1 MKYETEYAII
11 TLTTYDR
18 LSYYWRLIIMT
29 SKFTAIYVRR
39 SVSDKEKGN
48 DSLSI
53 AAQREECIRYVGEE
67 TNFKVYCDDGKSG
80 KDVRHRPEFMQMMS
94 DAKDGYIDRIIV
106 KKYDRF
112 SRNMREYLN
121 ITDELDRYGV
131 GVISL
136 SEPFNTETKEGRMM
150 RNNLLNFAEFE
161 RETIAARVK
170 DAYSTKAVETGFYQ
184 GGKMFFGFQSSRQTI
199 NGKTGSVLVPSEAAQ
214 TVIAAYNVYKES
226 GTSLLDVVNYIKEH
240 ELPSSSTAGHSPVN
254 RSMDRSEIS
263 RILENPLYV
272 RADKNVYEYFLSRGF
287 TMIDDI
293 DAYDGVHGLLWHK
306 KNSEDRFIKVG
317 YHEGLV
323 DSETWLAVQDKKSHN
338 HQIPRS
344 RGELKSW
351 LVGLTKCGHC
361 GKALLIAY
369 SYNADKTKLWRYYN
383 CTGLKTIK
391 GCSRETERLKVCP
404 DDVERAVYKAMK
416 EHISEFEVA
425 KNSSANK
432 SSEAERIKAELLR
445 IETDTK
451 KLIDRLIDADD
462 VLFGYI
468 QDRISEL
475 HAKKNEYEKQL
486 LLIERRVKKIDTKP
500 LIEPLNRWDELSM
513 EEKNALAKVMIN
525 RVDITDEEG
534 LKIHFSF

>member
-1 MKYETEYAII
+1 MKTKY
-11 TLTTYDR
+11 
-18 LSYYWRLIIMT
+18 
-29 SKFTAIYVRR
+29 TAIYVRR
-39 SVSDKEKGN
+39 SVSDKDKGN
-48 DSLSI
+48 NSLSI
-53 AAQREECIRYVGEE
+53 AAQREECIRFVGEGAD
-67 TNFKVYCDDGKSG
+67 FKVYCDDGKSG

-94 DAKDGYIDRIIV
+94 DAKDGLIDRIIV

-170 DAYSTKAVETGFYQ
+170 DAYSKKAVETGFYQ

-214 TVIAAYNVYKES
+214 TVIAAYEVYKEP
-226 GTSLLDVVNYIKEH
+226 GTSLLDVVNYIKAH
-240 ELPSSSTAGHSPVN
+240 DLPTSSITGNAHIN
-254 RSMDRSEIS
+254 RIIDRSEIS

-272 RADKNVYEYFLSRGF
+272 RADKNVYELFLSRGF
-287 TMIDDI
+287 TIIDDI
-293 DAYDGVHGLLWHK
+293 DAFDGVHGLMWHK
-306 KNSEDRFIKVG
+306 QKSEDRFIKVG

-361 GKALLIAY
+361 GRALLVNCGY
-369 SYNADKTKLWRYYN
+369 SVDKSKIWRYYI
-383 CTGLKTIK
+383 CTGLKPIK
-391 GCSRETERLKVCP
+391 GCSRKTERLKVRP
-404 DDVERAVYKAMK
+404 DDVESAVYKAMK

-425 KNSSANK
+425 KNSSTNK
-432 SSEAERIKAELLR
+432 SSEAEKIKAELLR
-445 IETDTK
+445 IEADTK

-468 QDRISEL
+468 QEKISEL

-486 LLIERRVKKIDTKP
+486 LLIERKVKKIDTKP
-500 LIEPLNRWDELSM
+500 LLEPLNRWDELTM
-513 EEKNALAKVMIN
+513 EEKNALAKVMID
-525 RVDITDEEG
+525 RIDVTDEDG
-534 LKIHFSF
+534 IKIHFIF

>member
-1 MKYETEYAII
+1 MKCEADYAII
-11 TLTTYDR
+11 EITTYNR
-18 LSYYWRLIIMT
+18 LSLWRLITMKT
-29 SKFTAIYVRR
+29 KYTAIYVRR
-39 SVSDKEKGN
+39 SVSDKDKGN
-48 DSLSI
+48 NSLSI
-53 AAQREECIRYVGEE
+53 AAQREECIRFVGEGAD
-67 TNFKVYCDDGKSG
+67 FKVYCDDGKSG

-94 DAKDGYIDRIIV
+94 DAKDGLIDRIIV

-199 NGKTGSVLVPSEAAQ
+199 NGKTGSVIVPSEAAQ
-214 TVIAAYNVYKES
+214 TFIAAYEVYKEP
-226 GTSLLDVVNYIKEH
+226 GTSLLDVVNYIKAH
-240 ELPSSSTAGHSPVN
+240 DLPTSSITGNAPIN
-254 RSMDRSEIS
+254 RIIDRSEIS

-272 RADKNVYEYFLSRGF
+272 RADKNVYEFFLSRGF
-287 TMIDDI
+287 TIIDDI
-293 DAYDGVHGLLWHK
+293 DAFDGVHGLMWHK
-306 KNSEDRFIKVG
+306 QKSEDRFIKVG

-361 GKALLIAY
+361 GRALLINYGY
-369 SYNADKTKLWRYYN
+369 SVDKSKIWRYYI

-391 GCSRETERLKVCP
+391 GCSRKTERLKVRP
-404 DDVERAVYKAMK
+404 DDVESAVYKAMK

-425 KNSSANK
+425 KNSSTNK
-432 SSEAERIKAELLR
+432 SSEAEKIKAELLR
-445 IETDTK
+445 IEADTR

-468 QDRISEL
+468 QEKIIEL

-486 LLIERRVKKIDTKP
+486 LLIERKVKKIDTKP
-500 LIEPLNRWDELSM
+500 LLEPLNRWDELTM
-513 EEKNALAKVMIN
+513 EEKNALAKVMID
-525 RVDITDEEG
+525 RIDVTDEDG
-534 LKIHFSF
+534 IKIHFIF

>member
-1 MKYETEYAII
+1 MA
-11 TLTTYDR
+11 
-18 LSYYWRLIIMT
+18 

-48 DSLSI
+48 NSLSI

-67 TNFKVYCDDGKSG
+67 ANFKVYCDDGKSG

-131 GVISL
+131 GVVSL

-214 TVIAAYNVYKES
+214 TVIAAYDVYKEP

-240 ELPSSSTAGHSPVN
+240 ELPSSSTAGNSPVN

-293 DAYDGVHGLLWHK
+293 DAYDGVYGLLWHK

-338 HQIPRS
+338 HKIPKS
-344 RGELKSW
+344 RGKLKSW

-391 GCSRETERLKVCP
+391 GCSRETERLKVRP
-404 DDVERAVYKAMK
+404 DDAENIVLNAMR
-416 EHISEFEVA
+416 EHIAEFEVA
-425 KNSSANK
+425 KNSRKSR
-432 SSEAERIKAELLR
+432 SSEAEKIKAELLR

-451 KLIDRLIDADD
+451 KLIDRLVEADD

-468 QDRISEL
+468 QNKISEL

-500 LIEPLNRWDELSM
+500 LIEPLNRWNELSM

-534 LKIHFSF
+534 IKIHFSF

>member
-1 MKYETEYAII
+1 M
-11 TLTTYDR
+11 
-18 LSYYWRLIIMT
+18 

-39 SVSDKEKGN
+39 SVSDKDKGN
-48 DSLSI
+48 NSLSI
-53 AAQREECIRYVGEE
+53 DAQREECIRYVGEGADY
-67 TNFKVYCDDGKSG
+67 KVYCDDGKSG
-80 KDVRHRPEFMQMMS
+80 KDVYHRPEFMQMMS
-94 DAKDGYIDRIIV
+94 DAKDGLIDKIVV

-214 TVIAAYNVYKES
+214 TVIAAYEVYKKP

-240 ELPSSSTAGHSPVN
+240 NLPSSATEKEDVIYRN
-254 RSMDRSEIS
+254 MDRSAIS
-263 RILENPLYV
+263 KILENPLYV
-272 RADKNVYEYFLSRGF
+272 RADKNVYEFFLSRGY

-293 DAYDGVHGLLWHK
+293 DAYDGVHGLMWHK
-306 KNSEDRFIKVG
+306 RDEEDRFIKVG

-323 DSETWLAVQDKKSHN
+323 DSETWLAVQDKKTHN

-344 RGELKSW
+344 KGQLKTW

-361 GKALLIAY
+361 GRALLVTYAY
-369 SYNADKTKLWRYYN
+369 NVAKTKLWRYYH
-383 CTGLKTIK
+383 CTGHKSVS
-391 GCSRETERLKVCP
+391 GCSKDNERVKLRP
-404 DDVERAVYKAMK
+404 DDIEKAVYEAMK
-416 EHISEFEVA
+416 EHIAEFEISR
-425 KNSSANK
+425 NSTSSRSA
-432 SSEAERIKAELLR
+432 EAEKIRAELLR
-445 IETDTK
+445 IDTDSK

-468 QDRISEL
+468 QDKISEL

-486 LLIERRVKKIDTKP
+486 LTIERKVKKIDTKP
-500 LIEPLNRWDELSM
+500 ILDPLNRWDELTM
-513 EEKNALAKVMIN
+513 EEKNALAKVMID
-525 RVDITDEEG
+525 RIDVTDEDG
-534 LKIHFSF
+534 INIHFSF

>member
-1 MKYETEYAII
+1 MKTKY
-11 TLTTYDR
+11 
-18 LSYYWRLIIMT
+18 
-29 SKFTAIYVRR
+29 TAIYVRR
-39 SVSDKEKGN
+39 SVSDKDKGN
-48 DSLSI
+48 NSLSI
-53 AAQREECIRYVGEE
+53 AAQREECIRFVGEGAD
-67 TNFKVYCDDGKSG
+67 FKVYCDDGKSG
-80 KDVRHRPEFMQMMS
+80 KDVCHRPEFMQMMS

-214 TVIAAYNVYKES
+214 TVIAAYEVYKEP
-226 GTSLLDVVNYIKEH
+226 GTSLLDVVNYIKAH
-240 ELPSSSTAGHSPVN
+240 NLPSSSTSRNTAVN
-254 RSMDRSEIS
+254 RIIDRSEIS

-272 RADKNVYEYFLSRGF
+272 RADRNVYEFFLSRGF
-287 TMIDDI
+287 TIIDDI
-293 DAYDGVHGLLWHK
+293 DAFDGVHGLMWHK
-306 KNSEDRFIKVG
+306 QKSEDRFIKVG

-338 HQIPRS
+338 HQIPKS

-361 GKALLIAY
+361 GRALLINYGY
-369 SYNADKTKLWRYYN
+369 SVDKSKIWRYYI

-391 GCSRETERLKVCP
+391 GCSRQTERLKVRP

-432 SSEAERIKAELLR
+432 SSEAEKIKAELLR
-445 IETDTK
+445 IEADTK

-468 QDRISEL
+468 QEKISEL

-486 LLIERRVKKIDTKP
+486 FLIERRVKKIDTKP
-500 LIEPLNRWDELSM
+500 LLEPLNRWDELTM
-513 EEKNALAKVMIN
+513 EEKNALAKVMID
-525 RVDITDEEG
+525 RIEVTDEDG
-534 LKIHFSF
+534 IKIHFSF

>member
-1 MKYETEYAII
+1 MKCEADYAII
-11 TLTTYDR
+11 EITTYNR
-18 LSYYWRLIIMT
+18 LSLWRLITMKT
-29 SKFTAIYVRR
+29 KYTAIYVRR
-39 SVSDKEKGN
+39 SVSDKDKGN
-48 DSLSI
+48 NSLSI
-53 AAQREECIRYVGEE
+53 AAQREECIRFVGEGAD
-67 TNFKVYCDDGKSG
+67 FKVYCDDGKSG

-94 DAKDGYIDRIIV
+94 DAKDGLIDRIIV

-214 TVIAAYNVYKES
+214 TVIAEYEVYKDP
-226 GTSLLDVVNYIKEH
+226 GTSLLDVVNYIKAH
-240 ELPSSSTAGHSPVN
+240 DLPTSSITGNAPIN
-254 RSMDRSEIS
+254 RIIDRSEIS

-272 RADKNVYEYFLSRGF
+272 RADKNVYEFFLSRGF
-287 TMIDDI
+287 TIIDDI
-293 DAYDGVHGLLWHK
+293 DAFDGVHGLMWHK
-306 KNSEDRFIKVG
+306 QKSEDRFIKVG

-361 GKALLIAY
+361 GRALLINYGY
-369 SYNADKTKLWRYYN
+369 SVDKSKIWRYYI

-391 GCSRETERLKVCP
+391 GCSRKTERLKVRP
-404 DDVERAVYKAMK
+404 DDVESAVYKAMK

-425 KNSSANK
+425 KNSSTNK
-432 SSEAERIKAELLR
+432 SSEAEKIKAELLR
-445 IETDTK
+445 IEADTK

-468 QDRISEL
+468 QEKISEL

-486 LLIERRVKKIDTKP
+486 LLIERKVKKIDTKP
-500 LIEPLNRWDELSM
+500 LLEPLNRWDELTM
-513 EEKNALAKVMIN
+513 EEKNALAKVMID
-525 RVDITDEEG
+525 RIDVTDEDG
-534 LKIHFSF
+534 IKIQFIF

>member
-1 MKYETEYAII
+1 
-11 TLTTYDR
+11 
-18 LSYYWRLIIMT
+18 MT
-29 SKFTAIYVRR
+29 NTNKFTAIYVRR
-39 SVSDKEKGN
+39 SVSDKDKGN
-48 DSLSI
+48 NSLSI
-53 AAQREECIRYVGEE
+53 DAQREECIRYVGEGADY
-67 TNFKVYCDDGKSG
+67 KVYCDDGKSG
-80 KDVRHRPEFMQMMS
+80 KDVYHRPEFMQMMS
-94 DAKDGYIDRIIV
+94 DAKDGLIDKIVV

-121 ITDELDRYGV
+121 ITDELDCYGV

-214 TVIAAYNVYKES
+214 TVIAAYEIYKNTD
-226 GTSLLDVVNYIKEH
+226 TSLSDVVNHIKEH
-240 ELPSSSTAGHSPVN
+240 NLPSSATESAGVIH

-272 RADKNVYEYFLSRGF
+272 RADKNVYAYFLSRGY

-293 DAYDGVHGLLWHK
+293 DAYDGVHGLMWHK
-306 KNSEDRFIKVG
+306 CREDDKFIKVG

-338 HQIPRS
+338 HKIPQS
-344 RGELKSW
+344 RGQIKSW

-369 SYNADKTKLWRYYN
+369 SYNADKTKIWRY
-383 CTGLKTIK
+383 
-391 GCSRETERLKVCP
+391 
-404 DDVERAVYKAMK
+404 
-416 EHISEFEVA
+416 
-425 KNSSANK
+425 
-432 SSEAERIKAELLR
+432 
-445 IETDTK
+445 
-451 KLIDRLIDADD
+451 
-462 VLFGYI
+462 
-468 QDRISEL
+468 
-475 HAKKNEYEKQL
+475 
-486 LLIERRVKKIDTKP
+486 
-500 LIEPLNRWDELSM
+500 
-513 EEKNALAKVMIN
+513 
-525 RVDITDEEG
+525 
-534 LKIHFSF
+534 

>member
-1 MKYETEYAII
+1 MKTKY
-11 TLTTYDR
+11 
-18 LSYYWRLIIMT
+18 
-29 SKFTAIYVRR
+29 TAIYVRR
-39 SVSDKEKGN
+39 SVSDKDKGN
-48 DSLSI
+48 NSLSI
-53 AAQREECIRYVGEE
+53 AAQREECIRFVGEGAD
-67 TNFKVYCDDGKSG
+67 FKVYCDDGKSG

-94 DAKDGYIDRIIV
+94 DAKDGLIDKIIV

-214 TVIAAYNVYKES
+214 TVIAAYEVYKEP

-240 ELPSSSTAGHSPVN
+240 DLPTSSMTGNAPIN
-254 RSMDRSEIS
+254 RIIDRSEIS

-272 RADKNVYEYFLSRGF
+272 RADKNVYEFFLSRGF
-287 TMIDDI
+287 TIIDDI
-293 DAYDGVHGLLWHK
+293 DAFDGVHGLMWHK
-306 KNSEDRFIKVG
+306 QKSEDRFIKVG

-338 HQIPRS
+338 HQIPKS
-344 RGELKSW
+344 RRELKSW

-361 GKALLIAY
+361 GRALLINYGY
-369 SYNADKTKLWRYYN
+369 SVDKSKIWRYYI

-391 GCSRETERLKVCP
+391 GCIRKSERLKVRP

-432 SSEAERIKAELLR
+432 SSEAEKIKAELLR
-445 IETDTK
+445 IDTDTK

-468 QDRISEL
+468 QEKISEL

-486 LLIERRVKKIDTKP
+486 LLIERKVKKIDTKP
-500 LIEPLNRWDELSM
+500 LLEPLNRWDELTM
-513 EEKNALAKVMIN
+513 EEKNALAKVMID
-525 RVDITDEEG
+525 RIDVTDEEG
-534 LKIHFSF
+534 IKIHFIF

>member
-1 MKYETEYAII
+1 M
-11 TLTTYDR
+11 
-18 LSYYWRLIIMT
+18 

-39 SVSDKEKGN
+39 SVSDKDKGN
-48 DSLSI
+48 NSLSI
-53 AAQREECIRYVGEE
+53 DAQREECIRYVGEE
-67 TNFKVYCDDGKSG
+67 ADYKVYCDDGKSG
-80 KDVRHRPEFMQMMS
+80 KDVYHRPEFMQMMS
-94 DAKDGYIDRIIV
+94 DAKDGLIDKIVV

-214 TVIAAYNVYKES
+214 TVIAAYGIYKNPD
-226 GTSLLDVVNYIKEH
+226 TSLADVLNHIKEH
-240 ELPSSSTAGHSPVN
+240 KLPSSAAESAGVKH
-254 RSMDRSEIS
+254 RCMDRSEIS

-272 RADKNVYEYFLSRGF
+272 RADKNVYAFFLARGY

-293 DAYDGVHGLLWHK
+293 DAYDGVHGLMWHK
-306 KNSEDRFIKVG
+306 CNEEDRFIKVG

-323 DSETWLAVQDKKSHN
+323 DAEMWLAVQDKKSHN
-338 HQIPRS
+338 HKIPQS
-344 RGELKSW
+344 RGHIKSW
-351 LVGLTKCGHC
+351 LVGLVKCGHC
-361 GKALLIAY
+361 GKALLITY
-369 SYNADKTKLWRYYN
+369 NKNADRSKIWRYYK
-383 CTGLKTIK
+383 CTGVKTVK
-391 GCSRETERLKVCP
+391 GCSKKSERLMLRP
-404 DDVERAVYKAMK
+404 DDVEKAVFEAMK
-416 EHISEFEVA
+416 AHIAEFEVA
-425 KNSSANK
+425 KNSNRNK
-432 SSEAERIKAELLR
+432 SSEAEKIRAELLR
-445 IETDTK
+445 IETDSR

-468 QDRISEL
+468 QNKISEL

-486 LLIERRVKKIDTKP
+486 LSIERKVKKIDTKP
-500 LIEPLNRWDELSM
+500 ILDPLNRWDELTM
-513 EEKNALAKVMIN
+513 EEKNALAKVMID
-525 RVDITDEEG
+525 RIDITDEDG
-534 LKIHFSF
+534 IAIHFCF

>member
-1 MKYETEYAII
+1 
-11 TLTTYDR
+11 
-18 LSYYWRLIIMT
+18 MT

-48 DSLSI
+48 NSLSI

-67 TNFKVYCDDGKSG
+67 ANFKVYCDDGKSG

-131 GVISL
+131 GVVSL

-199 NGKTGSVLVPSEAAQ
+199 NGKTGSVLVPLEAAQ
-214 TVIAAYNVYKES
+214 TVIAAYEVYKEP
-226 GTSLLDVVNYIKEH
+226 GTSLLDVVNYIKAH
-240 ELPSSSTAGHSPVN
+240 NLPSSYTSGNKPIN

-317 YHEGLV
+317 YHAGLV

-338 HQIPRS
+338 HKIPKS

-445 IETDTK
+445 IEADTK

-468 QDRISEL
+468 QEKISEL

-500 LIEPLNRWDELSM
+500 LIEPLNRWDELSV

-534 LKIHFSF
+534 IKIHFIF